1 MCCLIIAEAGVNH
14 NGSEQLAG
22 ELIAAAAAAGADIVK
37 FQTFSAERL
46 VRPGAPKAAYQERE
60 TGDGD
65 QLSMLRALELPE
77 DAYPRL
83 IHLSNELGIEFMSTP
98 FDVEAA
104 DMLIGL
110 GMKRLKVPSGEITN
124 HPFLRH
130 LADKGLPIILS
141 TGMADMAEVA
151 EAVDVIRR
159 CWQDTGITPEPGM
172 LTVLHCTS
180 NYPAAMEDVNL
191 RAMPSMAAHLGLP
204 VGYSDHTAGLEVA
217 VAAVAL
223 GATVIEKHF
232 TLDCSLPG
240 PDHKASL
247 EPGDFARMVRE
258 IRHIEQALGDGMKTP
273 RKAELPVRDL
283 VRRSVTTLRP
293 LAAGSILQASDVGLL
308 RPGNGIPPKALE
320 QTYGRT
326 LCHDL
331 PAGTTLTWDDL
342 LP

>member
-1 MCCLIIAEAGVNH
+1 MRCLIIAEAGVNH
-14 NGSEQLAG
+14 NGSEQLAC
-22 ELIAAAAAAGADIVK
+22 ELITAAAAAGADIVK

-60 TGDGD
+60 TGEGD
-65 QLSMLRALELPE
+65 QLSMLRALELPD

-83 IHLSNELGIEFMSTP
+83 IRLSNELGIEFLSTP
-98 FDVEAA
+98 FDIEAA
-104 DMLIGL
+104 DMLVKL

-130 LADKGLPIILS
+130 LARKALPIILS
-141 TGMADMAEVA
+141 TGMADMEEVV
-151 EAVDVIRR
+151 EAVEVIRR
-159 CWQDTGITPEPGM
+159 CWQDSGITAVPEM

-180 NYPAAMEDVNL
+180 NYPAAMADVNL
-191 RAMPSMAAHLGLP
+191 RAMPSMAAHLALP
-204 VGYSDHTAGLEVA
+204 VGYSDHTAGGEVA
-217 VAAVAL
+217 VAAIAL
-223 GATVIEKHF
+223 GATIIEKHF
-232 TLDCSLPG
+232 TLDCGLPG

-247 EPGDFARMVRE
+247 EPDDFACMVRE
-258 IRHIEQALGDGMKTP
+258 IRHIEQALGDGLKRP
-273 RKAELPVRDL
+273 REAELPVRDL

-293 LAAGSILQASDVGLL
+293 LTAGCILEAADLGLL

-326 LCHDL
+326 LRRDL
-331 PAGTTLTWDDL
+331 PAGTTLTWDDI